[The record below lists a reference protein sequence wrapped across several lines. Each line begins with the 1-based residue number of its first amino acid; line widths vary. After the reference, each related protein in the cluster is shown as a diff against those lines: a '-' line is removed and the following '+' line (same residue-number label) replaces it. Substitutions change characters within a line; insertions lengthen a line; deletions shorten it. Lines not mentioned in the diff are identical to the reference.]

1 MPSYYNIH
9 LTKTTD
15 PTPIPKTKLERGM
28 VIKIKYK
35 KDNQLKQYLVF
46 VLQPK
51 WPNTDEGKLHG
62 LSLDAIPPDKL
73 LKIAEI
79 YDEVL
84 SNSKK
89 VRKLDL
95 AKIKINESSKL
106 FYTSEIKK
114 EKQLK
119 NGYRTF
125 NLMDIKSIQAVNYNW
140 GKYDIIAPSAERRKQ
155 SEDERRKQSDERR
168 KQGEETA
175 RESLRKLNE
184 VIQIKYK
191 NE

>member
-9 LTKTTD
+9 LKKTTD

-28 VIKIKYK
+28 VIQIKYK
-35 KDNQLKQYLVF
+35 KDNKSKPYLVF
-46 VLQPK
+46 VLQPQ
-51 WPNTDEGKLHG
+51 WPNTVEGKLHG
-62 LSLDAIPPDKL
+62 LSLDVIPPNKL
-73 LKIAEI
+73 LKIADI

-95 AKIKINESSKL
+95 AKIKIDESSKL
-106 FYTSEIKK
+106 FYTSEIKT

-125 NLMDIKSIQAVNYNW
+125 NLMDIESIQAVNYNW
-140 GKYDIIAPSAERRKQ
+140 GKYDKIASSNERRK
-155 SEDERRKQSDERR
+155 DERKKQM
-168 KQGEETA
+168 EEEA
-175 RESLRKLNE
+175 RERKEMDN
-184 VIQIKYK
+184 Q
-191 NE
+191 

>member
-9 LTKTTD
+9 LNKTTD

-35 KDNQLKQYLVF
+35 KDNKSKLYLVF
-46 VLQPK
+46 VLQPR
-51 WPNTDEGKLHG
+51 WPNTVEGKLHG
-62 LSLDAIPPDKL
+62 LSLDVIPPNKL
-73 LKIAEI
+73 LKIADI

-95 AKIKINESSKL
+95 AKIKIDESSKL
-106 FYTSEIKK
+106 FYTSEIKT

-125 NLMDIKSIQAVNYNW
+125 NLMDIESIKAVNYNW
-140 GKYDIIAPSAERRKQ
+140 GKYDKIASSNERRK
-155 SEDERRKQSDERR
+155 DERKKQM
-168 KQGEETA
+168 EEEA
-175 RESLRKLNE
+175 RERKEMDN
-184 VIQIKYK
+184 Q
-191 NE
+191 

>member
-35 KDNQLKQYLVF
+35 KDNKSKPYLVF

-62 LSLDAIPPDKL
+62 LSLDAIPPNKL
-73 LKIAEI
+73 LEIAEI

-95 AKIKINESSKL
+95 AKIKINESSKV
-106 FYTSEIKK
+106 FYTSEIKT
-114 EKQLK
+114 EKALK

-140 GKYDIIAPSAERRKQ
+140 GKYDRIAS
-155 SEDERRKQSDERR
+155 SDERK
-168 KQGEETA
+168 KQIEEEA
-175 RESLRKLNE
+175 RERKEMDNEDKLRNTSL
-184 VIQIKYK
+184 
-191 NE
+191 

>member
-9 LTKTTD
+9 LKKTTD

-28 VIKIKYK
+28 VIQIKYK
-35 KDNQLKQYLVF
+35 KDNKSKPYLVF
-46 VLQPK
+46 VLQPQ
-51 WPNTDEGKLHG
+51 WPNTVEGKLHG
-62 LSLDAIPPDKL
+62 LSLDVIPPNKL
-73 LKIAEI
+73 LKIADI

-95 AKIKINESSKL
+95 AKIKIDESSKL
-106 FYTSEIKK
+106 FYTSEIKT

-125 NLMDIKSIQAVNYNW
+125 NLMDIESIKAVNYNW
-140 GKYDIIAPSAERRKQ
+140 GKYDKIASSNERRK
-155 SEDERRKQSDERR
+155 DERKKQM
-168 KQGEETA
+168 EEEA
-175 RESLRKLNE
+175 RERKEMDN
-184 VIQIKYK
+184 Q
-191 NE
+191 

>member
-9 LTKTTD
+9 LKKTTD

-35 KDNQLKQYLVF
+35 KDNKSKLYLVF

-51 WPNTDEGKLHG
+51 WPNTVEGKLHG
-62 LSLDAIPPDKL
+62 LSLDVIPPNKL
-73 LKIAEI
+73 LKIADI

-114 EKQLK
+114 EKELK

-125 NLMDIKSIQAVNYNW
+125 NLMDIESIQAVNYNW
-140 GKYDIIAPSAERRKQ
+140 GKYDKIASSNERRK
-155 SEDERRKQSDERR
+155 DERKKQM
-168 KQGEETA
+168 EEEA
-175 RESLRKLNE
+175 RERKEMDN
-184 VIQIKYK
+184 Q
-191 NE
+191 

>member
-9 LTKTTD
+9 LKKTTD

-28 VIKIKYK
+28 VIQIKYK
-35 KDNQLKQYLVF
+35 KDNKSKPYLVF

-62 LSLDAIPPDKL
+62 LSLDVIPPNKL
-73 LKIAEI
+73 LKIADI

-114 EKQLK
+114 EKELK

-125 NLMDIKSIQAVNYNW
+125 NLMDIESIQAVNYNW
-140 GKYDIIAPSAERRKQ
+140 GKYDKIASL
-155 SEDERRKQSDERR
+155 DERRKQSDELRKQQSDERR
-168 KQGEETA
+168 KLMEEKA
-175 RESLRKLNE
+175 RELKEFLM
-184 VIQIKYK
+184 KYNNK
-191 NE
+191 